1 MKTNK
6 KPLAAFG
13 TALLLG
19 ATVAFSFGDTGVVP
33 APAKLALGVWRLEA
47 TGVRS
52 IGGYGDNFAYNGE
65 NVRPLE
71 GRAEIQLDTQNGTGT
86 ITIEVE
92 TTSESG
98 PIRFSKD
105 QS

>member
-13 TALLLG
+13 DALLLG
-19 ATVAFSFGDTGVVP
+19 ATVAVSFGDTGVVP
-33 APAKLALGVWRLEA
+33 TPTESALGIWRLEA
-47 TGVRS
+47 TGVRI
-52 IGGYGDNFAYNGE
+52 IGGYGNNFAYNGE

-71 GRAEIQLDTQNGTGT
+71 GHAQIQLDTQNGTGT

-92 TTSESG
+92 TTS
-98 PIRFSKD
+98 
-105 QS
+105 